1 MEAELHIGHGSEPDT
16 TQGPLINSRAA
27 EKVPGRLK
35 GQSTRK
41 GKRPLLWWNATQ
53 RPQQLQGIL
62 KSRFLFIKQL
72 QQTSPHCVLQV
83 AQQISDAVS
92 RGAKVLRGGKRVG
105 GSFVEP
111 TLLADVTTDMLCMK
125 EETFGP
131 LVPVIRSVVT
141 SSSHCAGGS
150 RLYPVADC

>member
-1 MEAELHIGHGSEPDT
+1 M
-16 TQGPLINSRAA
+16 R
-27 EKVPGRLK
+27 R
-35 GQSTRK
+35 
-41 GKRPLLWWNATQ
+41 
-53 RPQQLQGIL
+53 
-62 KSRFLFIKQL
+62 
-72 QQTSPHCVLQV
+72 CVLQV
-83 AQQISDAVS
+83 AHQISDAVS

-141 SSSHCAGGS
+141 SSSHCGGGGG
-150 RLYPVADC
+150 RLCPQADC